1 MSVTMLM
8 TSAEMQAEGGRDK
21 WLKLR
26 QNGIGGSD
34 AGVIIGVNN
43 FKNRFQLWLEKT
55 GQGVELERSD
65 EALERMEWG
74 NRLEPVVAD
83 WFEAKT
89 GKKLRRCGMIRNDE
103 HPFMFADVDRL
114 VVGENAIVEIK
125 TTAAYNKDEWDGD
138 KVPPSYMAQGLH
150 YMAVGGY
157 DKVYFVCLLG
167 GQQAVIRE
175 MERDDEEIGALIE
188 AEQDFWENYVVPKV
202 IPEVDGSDNCKKLL
216 GKLYPG
222 GEKEPMDMDG
232 KWAAVCDNIKEMEEQ
247 MKQLQGFID
256 EKKNKLRLELGNF
269 ETGVVGDYKI
279 SYGVSTRNT
288 FDAKAFAVD
297 YPDLVKT
304 YTRTGQYRQLRVALT
319 KEAKKRRAK
328 EAEGEEQ

>member
-21 WLKLR
+21 WLELR
-26 QNGIGGSD
+26 KNGIGGSD
-34 AGVIIGVNN
+34 AGVIIGVNA

-55 GQGVELERSD
+55 DQGVELERSE
-65 EALERMEWG
+65 EAVERMEWG

-89 GKKLRRCGMIRNDE
+89 GKKLRRCGMIRNNE
-103 HPFMFADVDRL
+103 YPFMFADVDRL

-125 TTAAYNKDEWDGD
+125 TTAGYNKDEWADD

>member
-21 WLKLR
+21 WLELR
-26 QNGIGGSD
+26 KNGIGGSD
-34 AGVIIGVNN
+34 AGVIIGVNA

-55 GQGVELERSD
+55 DQGVELERSE
-65 EALERMEWG
+65 EAVERMEWG

-89 GKKLRRCGMIRNDE
+89 GKKLRRCGMIRNNE
-103 HPFMFADVDRL
+103 YPFMFADVDRL

-125 TTAAYNKDEWDGD
+125 TTAAYNKDDWADD
-138 KVPPSYMAQGLH
+138 KVPLSYMAQGLH

-328 EAEGEEQ
+328 EQEATE